1 MSKEGVPKRP
11 SERRKPSDPAEA
23 AEEGAS
29 GADFVMHEH
38 IGRQL
43 KLMFDEVAS
52 EPVPDKLRELLE
64 KLKRKEEKS

>member
-1 MSKEGVPKRP
+1 MSKEGTPKP
-11 SERRKPSDPAEA
+11 PNEGRKPSDPAEGA
-23 AEEGAS
+23 GEGRS

-43 KLMFDEVAS
+43 KRMFDEVAS

-64 KLKRKEEKS
+64 KLERKEKKS